1 MKLRSAR
8 FALAVGVFL
17 STMPAVAAL
26 SVAGGTAKNRVIVAS
41 GKERQ
46 RRIGSYYYLRNHPGG
61 AYAAATKA
69 LSTPTSQSAYANIC
83 ELRWKSLGLEID
95 LEVGSSSPCTATSLK
110 KDWWYG
116 TSITS
121 PVWRTDRGLR
131 VGDSLQHLKSLY
143 PDASLRTRPRRWSLA
158 AETKYGGLVFD
169 LLEAR
174 VKAGRVTSFDLPADF
189 LH

>member
-1 MKLRSAR
+1 
-8 FALAVGVFL
+8 
-17 STMPAVAAL
+17 MPAVAAL

-61 AYAAATKA
+61 ASAATKA

-110 KDWWYG
+110 KDW
-116 TSITS
+116 SS
-121 PVWRTDRGLR
+121 NK
-131 VGDSLQHLKSLY
+131 SHLACLAY
-143 PDASLRTRPRRWSLA
+143 RPWTESRR
-158 AETKYGGLVFD
+158 
-169 LLEAR
+169 
-174 VKAGRVTSFDLPADF
+174 F
-189 LH
+189 LTTP